1 MYNPISFTI
10 DAVSAIV
17 GQNLTAQEWAE
28 KIPVPNKKIPG
39 TTLTGDDVTR
49 ITGVE
54 RKSWD
59 PELFSD
65 FTAIVQATR
74 EALDRAKAK
83 PEDID
88 LVLIVTA
95 TPFYV
100 QLDMDAFQLLKL
112 LKLPD
117 HIPPIQLNAGC
128 AGMAR
133 AMHILSQTT
142 ALRPLIISYEV
153 SSPYMS
159 SIIYR
164 ENNSHPLKD
173 SLWMSA
179 ALFSDGAAAVVLRRA
194 NIETGFSFYSRDS
207 LKFGDQPGF
216 EDPLIHYPG
225 GGALHPPGLPGSE
238 EMSAYGMSGP
248 ATKAY
253 YEKGMMLN
261 HETFLKFNV
270 NYIHEVKR
278 IYMHQANPKLV
289 EGMRQTL
296 IKNTTVQ
303 PEQLP
308 KNAHLFGNL
317 VTPSTLKLL
326 FDDMEQGNINC
337 GDKVCFSVVGAGP
350 ERGGFI
356 TSISNEW

>member
-1 MYNPISFTI
+1 MHNPISFTI
-10 DAVSAIV
+10 DSVSAIV
-17 GQNLTAQEWAE
+17 GENMSIEEWAE
-28 KIPVPNKKIPG
+28 KIPIPHRKKPG
-39 TTLTGDDVTR
+39 VTLTGSEIKR

-59 PELFSD
+59 VERFSNFD
-65 FTAIVQATR
+65 SIVEVTLDAMKRANAT
-74 EALDRAKAK
+74 

-95 TPFYV
+95 TPFYI
-100 QLDMDAFQLLKL
+100 QLDMDAFKL
-112 LKLPD
+112 LKMLRLPD
-117 HIPPIQLNAGC
+117 HIPPIQLHAGC

-133 AMHILSQTT
+133 AMNILSQTR
-142 ALRPLIISYEV
+142 AVRPLIISYEV

-159 SIIYR
+159 SQIYR

-179 ALFSDGAAAVVLRRA
+179 ALFSDGAAAMVLQRQDTK
-194 NIETGFSFYSRDS
+194 TGFSFYSRDA
-207 LKFGDQPGF
+207 LEFGGLPGF
-216 EDPLIHYPG
+216 EDALVHYPG
-225 GGALHPPGLPGSE
+225 GGALNPPGVPGSE
-238 EMSAYGMSGP
+238 GMAAFGMNGP

-253 YEKGMMLN
+253 YERGMILN
-261 HETFLKFNV
+261 HETLLNLNA
-270 NYIHEVKR
+270 NYVDEVKR
-278 IYMHQANPKLV
+278 IYMHQASPRLV
-289 EGMRQTL
+289 DRMRDVLMNVSGAT
-296 IKNTTVQ
+296 

-326 FDDMEQGNINC
+326 FDDVDLGHVKS

-356 TSISNEW
+356 TSMSN